1 MNLKELFEKTVDFIE
16 THSKSIVRI
25 SVSILGLIVLLIV
38 LLLNNNSGVRNEAT
52 ILVDNI
58 EKRQYSIALEYY
70 DNTEKKFSKSKMNR
84 FNKVVS
90 KKINKLLITSGDKYI
105 QGQMSKEQFI
115 NIVNT
120 INSLDKVEIRLDDII
135 DQANRVS
142 DVYEKEKVD
151 YEVAMSYINSV
162 SILNNVGKEIDKYKQ
177 NIETFHESR
186 EVYKKGVE
194 NQKMYNYVEAIEEYD
209 KVLKEDKKTYDLAQK
224 AKDVCIDEMYDYYIK
239 KSKEANISGDYEG
252 ALENIEYLKS
262 YYADDSEV
270 QKLEKDYQK
279 NLSLY
284 TLTNED
290 ILNIV
295 SKESNIEKNKLSIT
309 SLPQMIN
316 DNKYYYV
323 EVYEGNS
330 LINEVLISAETKNL
344 YSYKYGKKDYKISYG
359 KGYFMIN
366 DTGEFKFS
374 ISEGDAIMML
384 KNKLDVKQNEYK
396 KVEIVDQNKANRYID
411 SDKTIENILG
421 DKQNI
426 YYLAVVNKGFFKKKE
441 VYAIN
446 IYTKQIHYVSNGKL
460 SNY

>member
-1 MNLKELFEKTVDFIE
+1 
-16 THSKSIVRI
+16 
-25 SVSILGLIVLLIV
+25 
-38 LLLNNNSGVRNEAT
+38 
-52 ILVDNI
+52 
-58 EKRQYSIALEYY
+58 
-70 DNTEKKFSKSKMNR
+70 
-84 FNKVVS
+84 
-90 KKINKLLITSGDKYI
+90 
-105 QGQMSKEQFI
+105 
-115 NIVNT
+115 
-120 INSLDKVEIRLDDII
+120 
-135 DQANRVS
+135 
-142 DVYEKEKVD
+142 
-151 YEVAMSYINSV
+151 
-162 SILNNVGKEIDKYKQ
+162 
-177 NIETFHESR
+177 
-186 EVYKKGVE
+186 
-194 NQKMYNYVEAIEEYD
+194 
-209 KVLKEDKKTYDLAQK
+209 
-224 AKDVCIDEMYDYYIK
+224 
-239 KSKEANISGDYEG
+239 
-252 ALENIEYLKS
+252 
-262 YYADDSEV
+262 
-270 QKLEKDYQK
+270 
-279 NLSLY
+279 
-284 TLTNED
+284 
-290 ILNIV
+290 
-295 SKESNIEKNKLSIT
+295 
-309 SLPQMIN
+309 MIN